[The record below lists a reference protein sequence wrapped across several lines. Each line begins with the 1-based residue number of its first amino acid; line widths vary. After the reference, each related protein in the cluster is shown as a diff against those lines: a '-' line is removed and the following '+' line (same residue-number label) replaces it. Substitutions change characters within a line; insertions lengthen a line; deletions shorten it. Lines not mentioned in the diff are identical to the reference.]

1 MNTDH
6 ITLPINTRK
15 DGFTRGKNYLV
26 TIAGFLTF
34 ITSTGRRLA
43 FVLRPVITSVPA
55 STGTTITTLA
65 DLDET
70 LVLTAGGTLNALT
83 IELPSATNSQ
93 LGQIKRINSAV
104 AVNSLTIS
112 VAGSGS
118 VTGAALSAGVA
129 NTPYAFQCVSVAG
142 AGVWMRIQ

>member
-6 ITLPINTRK
+6 IALPINTRK

-26 TIAGFLTF
+26 TIAGFLTWVS
-34 ITSTGRRLA
+34 STGRRLA
-43 FVLRPVITSVPA
+43 FVLRPVITPLTPL
-55 STGTTITTLA
+55 TGTTITTLA

-70 LVLTAGGTLNALT
+70 LVLTPAGTLAELT
-83 IELPSATNSQ
+83 IQLPAATDSQ
-93 LGQIKRINSAV
+93 LGQIKRINSTAIV
-104 AVNSLTIS
+104 SALTIS

-118 VTGAALSAGVA
+118 VTGAALTAAAV